1 MIIDLNKLINNYI
14 EEVLICE
21 QINLNKE
28 YLVNTKIKDLGALEV
43 KGSIFYTT
51 FNRYSLN
58 ITVKGNM
65 ILDTNN
71 KKEENYSFNIKI
83 NEILSKNDL
92 DEEYYI
98 KITENSIDIMPIIW
112 QNIIMEI
119 PLQRLIKK
127 NKEGD

>member
-119 PLQRLIKK
+119 PL
-127 NKEGD
+127 